1 MINSRNFS
9 QKFESNITPSSWFS
23 NANLCGGNDIW
34 QEYADFHKS
43 VISGKVKQRY
53 LTYKCTYGS
62 CGGYGNR
69 INGITVLLLYA
80 MLTKRAFLLNMNIP
94 VDINSYFVPKA
105 VEWNYVVPTG
115 LRVRNINLMNKKNFL
130 TRYNSFEAALL
141 NDQYDVVNV
150 QINFGMFYYLTKMND
165 SLLRKMISVFNLST
179 HYDMILLYGCAF
191 NYLFKYRPKTIN
203 AIETLQS
210 EMNLETGKFVALH
223 VRSRFND
230 TYNPVHLKF
239 EKMFECATIA
249 AKTMSQNLNIPRV
262 PIFLAAD
269 HPVVTKYA
277 IQNYNDSI
285 IISKA
290 PLFHS
295 DLTKYNEDNA
305 SNRYDSG
312 MIGVL
317 ADIEICSRAGVL
329 IRSAFSTMSEVIG
342 VIHFLPPQKNLHPF
356 YFYNDLSV
364 CKL

>member
-1 MINSRNFS
+1 
-9 QKFESNITPSSWFS
+9 
-23 NANLCGGNDIW
+23 
-34 QEYADFHKS
+34 
-43 VISGKVKQRY
+43 
-53 LTYKCTYGS
+53 
-62 CGGYGNR
+62 
-69 INGITVLLLYA
+69 

-105 VEWNYVVPTG
+105 VEWNYVVPPG
-115 LRVRNINLMNKKNFL
+115 LRVRNINLMNKKNFF
-130 TRYNSFEAALL
+130 TRYKSFEAALL
-141 NDQYDVVNV
+141 DDQYDIVNV

-165 SLLRKMISVFNLST
+165 SLLHDMISMFDLKT

-191 NYLFKYRPKTIN
+191 NYLFKYQPKTIN
-203 AIETLQS
+203 AIEKLQS

-223 VRSRFND
+223 IRSHINE
-230 TYNPVHLKF
+230 TYHPIHLKF
-239 EKMFECATIA
+239 EKMFECATTA
-249 AKTMSQNLNIPRV
+249 AKSMSQNMNIPRV

-277 IQNYNDSI
+277 IQNYDDSI